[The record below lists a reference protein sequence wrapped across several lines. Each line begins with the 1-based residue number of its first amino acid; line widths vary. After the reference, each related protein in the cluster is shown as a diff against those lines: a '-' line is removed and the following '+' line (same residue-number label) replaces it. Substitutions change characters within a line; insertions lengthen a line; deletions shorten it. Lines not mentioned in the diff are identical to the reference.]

1 MAHYV
6 TGEIKQKNDQKFFI
20 VNSSAVKYKD
30 NSLEQVLE
38 ETISKVD
45 DQSVALTPEE
55 ITNIFNDTSIEDE
68 VR

>member
-45 DQSVALTPEE
+45 DQSVTLTPEE